1 MKISIECLLM
11 RGKPESTNTH
21 RNQEKEFSNCLPDVN
36 FKTRW
41 AHYFILFTMPDCL
54 STYFTQ

>member
-21 RNQEKEFSNCLPDVN
+21 RNQEKEFPNCLPTIG
-36 FKTRW
+36 KLIEIPEMG
-41 AHYFILFTMPDCL
+41 A
-54 STYFTQ
+54 

>member
-21 RNQEKEFSNCLPDVN
+21 RNQEKEFPNCLPDVN
-36 FKTRW
+36 FKTR
-41 AHYFILFTMPDCL
+41 
-54 STYFTQ
+54 